1 MAVNGWCRTICLSVA
16 VHANSS
22 AILGCAILICAAWLG
37 VNAAAAT
44 PPAAVPSATA
54 KDDERV
60 ATYREF
66 RAAFDARR
74 YADALPLADKVKQLT
89 ELQHGADDRA
99 LVNPLC
105 NLATVQLRLRNYA
118 AAIPGYQR
126 AIDIIDGKAAGGD
139 QLLVRPLHGLG
150 ETYLALKQYPEA
162 AVALK
167 RALDLTRNLNG
178 LFNVDQLVIVDGLID
193 AYVQLERTADA
204 DKEHQYAFRVAETAY
219 GRNDLRLLG
228 PIDRLARWHEYNGRY
243 TTARTLHAR
252 GLQLAEAK
260 AGGGTIQSV
269 DPLRGLARSYLLEFL
284 YGPEEVAVSPTDD
297 PFAAPTAT
305 DANGNA
311 RLNPEGE
318 RALKL
323 AVLIQAKVKP
333 ANHAKLGATLMDL
346 GDYDLLGNSVPVALD
361 AYRQAWTE
369 FSAEGNTAVLQAPRR
384 ISYRPPA
391 SSATRARPA
400 KPDEY
405 EERFVEARFTVTREG
420 KVTDAVVGAS
430 DANPAVEK
438 AVLAA
443 VRKARFGPR
452 IEAGLPVETKGV
464 TLRERVLVHKVAAPA
479 AAAPATTS
487 SIGTASITSIA
498 DVAAALRASAATST
512 APVASCLATG

>member
-1 MAVNGWCRTICLSVA
+1 MLS
-16 VHANSS
+16 
-22 AILGCAILICAAWLG
+22 CAILICATWLG
-37 VNAAAAT
+37 VAAAAPPGATVPAVT
-44 PPAAVPSATA
+44 PPAQSAPTAAAPAAAPPATA
-54 KDDERV
+54 KDDERIG
-60 ATYREF
+60 AYRQF
-66 RAAFDARR
+66 RSAFDARR
-74 YADALPLADKVKQLT
+74 YADALPLAEKVEQLT
-89 ELQHGADDRA
+89 EQQHGAEDRA

-105 NLATVQLRLRNYA
+105 NLATVQFRLRNYTD
-118 AAIPGYQR
+118 AISIYQR
-126 AIDIIDGKAAGGD
+126 AVSIIDAKATAGD

-162 AVALK
+162 AVTLK
-167 RALDLTRNLNG
+167 RALDLSRNLNG

-193 AYVQLERTADA
+193 AYIQLDRTADA

-297 PFAAPTAT
+297 PFAAPAAT

-323 AVLIQAKVKP
+323 AVLILAKVKP
-333 ANHAKLGATLMDL
+333 TNHAKLGATLMDL
-346 GDYDLLGNSVPVALD
+346 GDYDLLGNSMPMALD

-369 FSAEGNTAVLQAPRR
+369 FNANGNTAMLQAPRR
-384 ISYRPPA
+384 ISYRPP
-391 SSATRARPA
+391 SSSVTRARPA

-405 EERFVEARFTVTREG
+405 EERFVEARFTVSREG
-420 KVTDAVVGAS
+420 KVTEAVVDAS

-438 AVLAA
+438 AVLSA

-452 IEAGLPVETKGV
+452 IEAGQPVETKGV
-464 TLRERVLVHKVAAPA
+464 TLRERVLVRKAAPPA
-479 AAAPATTS
+479 ITAPGTSPAPPATS
-487 SIGTASITSIA
+487 Q
-498 DVAAALRASAATST
+498 
-512 APVASCLATG
+512 APPPKA